1 MVVNIS
7 WLGMINPRGSIP
19 TCIDAGIMILT
30 SDITTIEY
38 NSIAFASQ
46 KDNL

>member
-7 WLGMINPRGSIP
+7 WLGMINPLLDSVHRS
-19 TCIDAGIMILT
+19 GIMILT
-30 SDITTIEY
+30 SDITTIRQL
-38 NSIAFASQ
+38 IAFAQ